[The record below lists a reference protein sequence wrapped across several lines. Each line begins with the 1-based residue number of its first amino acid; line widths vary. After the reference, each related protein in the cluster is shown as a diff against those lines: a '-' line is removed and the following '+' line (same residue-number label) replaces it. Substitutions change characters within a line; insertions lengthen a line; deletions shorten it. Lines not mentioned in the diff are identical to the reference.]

1 MGSPDECDTTIIYGD
16 DISAL
21 PQRKLLETATSTTQC
36 PIEHRHGMLKTHG
49 IKTVFNIAIELKY
62 IVTADQYTD

>member
-1 MGSPDECDTTIIYGD
+1 MESPDECDTTIIYGD

-21 PQRKLLETATSTTQC
+21 PQRKLLETATSTTLSQC

-62 IVTADQYTD
+62 IVTAGH